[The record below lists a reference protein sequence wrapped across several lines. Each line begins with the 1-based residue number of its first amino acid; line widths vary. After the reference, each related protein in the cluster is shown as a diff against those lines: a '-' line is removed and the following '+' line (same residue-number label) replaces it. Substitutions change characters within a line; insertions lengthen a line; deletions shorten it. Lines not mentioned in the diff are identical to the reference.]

1 MKKCFFENTEVLMKV
16 VRLLSLLVAVL
27 LLDAGLAS
35 AQTRCSNITR
45 ADSNNV
51 RIMSVRG
58 KSGDT
63 VLVPFQVQNRYPMTS
78 FLLAIKFDT
87 AKVRPIPD
95 DVGSGPDPNYVKWVA
110 GPRLSAHLATSTVTA
125 FHYVHF
131 NQSVQ
136 SEDILNIFMLR
147 TSTPGEIPDTIPPGT
162 DELVYLPMIVQP
174 GMRHLVD
181 TGKFELF
188 QEDKCF
194 SIGNCIDGCI
204 GAEYV
209 EEVPAGS
216 NIVEVSV
223 TPILYGGP
231 MLFVTDTIPAGPS
244 LVFSSNDSSIVNCT
258 PSVVNLSYVTS
269 NYDSII
275 VTNTTTSQ
283 RVYKS
288 TTSGSGSIPIIA
300 GNTTSSGITAT
311 STFQA
316 VAYKGAQ
323 TTTKSITVTFTG
335 SCGGGTGTAPSISTS
350 ALTYTVKEAET
361 ITFTATAT
369 DPDAGATITLGAS
382 SLPNNATFGP
392 TNPRIGGSGI
402 SGDFSFTPQVGQ
414 KGTYQVILTATDET
428 NKTSQR
434 VITIVVEQLQFDRL
448 FSTSAPGQS
457 PVGGLRGTK
466 GIRFPVNMIS
476 AQTVYGIQFDMTYP
490 RNTITIDSIKP
501 TSRIP
506 EYAVY
511 DNLGSTPGNIRVVT
525 FGLNNEPVRTDT
537 TSAILYMF
545 CSIDSSAVPW
555 NDAIMKMA
563 NGRESVNPDPNKPS
577 LPLVTDSGIVQIDNP
592 GDVNLDK
599 YIDVG
604 DVVNIVAYIIG
615 TFPLSPRQFSTADVI
630 TNDSVN
636 VFDLVG
642 DINLIYGIP
651 VAPAPPAPPVAPA
664 TVALAYNDMYSGSD
678 QVMKVTSD
686 LPTSIAGVQLEVDY
700 DANSVTLGHPEVTPD
715 YRNFILQYKDNGNG
729 RMKIILYH
737 GAGAAANPNDLIQTG
752 AADLVYIP
760 MTAKGNIIQGN
771 KSQLRLT
778 QALLST
784 PLSASVTVTGVDGNL
799 PTTFM
804 LQQNYP
810 NPFNPTTII
819 QFSVGAA
826 EGVSVPNV
834 TLEIYNVLGQ
844 RVKTLVDTRMTPGDY
859 KIEWDATSEGGQR
872 VSSGVYFYRL
882 QVDNQSQTKKM
893 MFLK

>member
-1 MKKCFFENTEVLMKV
+1 MKKCLFENTEVLMKV

-35 AQTRCSNITR
+35 AQTCNTIVR
-45 ADSNNV
+45 ADSNSV
-51 RIMSVRG
+51 RIISVRG

-63 VLVPFQVQNRYPMTS
+63 LLVPFKVQNRFPMTS
-78 FLLAIKFDT
+78 FLLSIKFDT
-87 AKVRPIPD
+87 AKVRPVPD
-95 DVGSGPDPNYVKWVA
+95 DIGAGPDPTYVKWVA
-110 GPRLSAHLATSTVTA
+110 GPRLAAHLATASVTA
-125 FHYVHF
+125 FHYTRF
-131 NQSVQ
+131 AQSVQ
-136 SEDILNIFMLR
+136 SDDIVNVFMLR
-147 TSTPGEIPDTIPPGT
+147 TSTPGEIPDTIPAGN
-162 DELVYLPMIVQP
+162 DELVYLPMVVQP
-174 GMRHLVD
+174 GMRHLID

-188 QEDKCF
+188 QENKCF
-194 SIGNCIDGCI
+194 SIGNCDSGCVPS
-204 GAEYV
+204 EFV

-216 NIVEVSV
+216 DIIEVSV
-223 TPILYGGP
+223 TPVLYGGQ
-231 MLFVTDTIPAGPS
+231 MLFVTDTIPPGPN
-244 LVFSSNDSSIVNCT
+244 LTFTANDSSVVNCT
-258 PSVVNLSYVTS
+258 PSTVTLTYTSTNSDSVICS
-269 NYDSII
+269 NFNGNSH
-275 VTNTTTSQ
+275 TTQRSGTFGFTPPSSTTTYS
-283 RVYKS
+283 V
-288 TTSGSGSIPIIA
+288 
-300 GNTTSSGITAT
+300 TAW
-311 STFQA
+311 
-316 VAYKGAQ
+316 KNAQ
-323 TTTKSITVTFTG
+323 SLTQNITVTVTG
-335 SCGGGTGTAPSISTS
+335 TPCGGGTGTAPSISTS
-350 ALTYTVKEAET
+350 SLTYTVKEAET

-428 NKTSQR
+428 SKSSQR
-434 VITIVVEQLQFDRL
+434 IITIVVEQLQFDRL

-525 FGLNNEPVRTDT
+525 FGLNNEPVKTDT